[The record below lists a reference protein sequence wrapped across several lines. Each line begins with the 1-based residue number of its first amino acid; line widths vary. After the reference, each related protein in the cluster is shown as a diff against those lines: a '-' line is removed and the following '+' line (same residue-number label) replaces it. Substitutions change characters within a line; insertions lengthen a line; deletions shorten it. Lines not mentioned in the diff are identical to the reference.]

1 MQARSCER
9 VGPAAAVLRF
19 SEWPTPDPLAG
30 EVRVRV
36 PWSGVNPADV
46 KSRAGLR
53 RRTLP
58 FERIIPHSD
67 GSGVIDA
74 VDAVRAHEAV
84 EAGSLVGNLVL
95 RVGD

>member
-1 MQARSCER
+1 MQAWSCER

-30 EVRVRV
+30 EVRGRV

-58 FERIIPHSD
+58 FERIIPHSG

-74 VDAVRAHEAV
+74 VAVRAHEAV